1 MGLNNCIKWK
11 VRQIKMLARNL
22 SLIAVTKNVVDT
34 MVRKVS
40 RECGEIRERR
50 KGRRL
55 LTARRS
61 R

>member
-1 MGLNNCIKWK
+1 
-11 VRQIKMLARNL
+11 MLARNL

-50 KGRRL
+50 KGRRSL
-55 LTARRS
+55 MARRS